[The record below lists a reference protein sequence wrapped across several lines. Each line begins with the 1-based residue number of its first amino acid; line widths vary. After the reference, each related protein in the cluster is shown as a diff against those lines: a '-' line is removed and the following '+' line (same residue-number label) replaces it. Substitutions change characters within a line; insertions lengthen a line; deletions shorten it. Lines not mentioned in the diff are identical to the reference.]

1 MLNILRIIVIIV
13 IDRINKRVT
22 NEGENKLNLFN
33 CRKVYKNKCH
43 SAKILLTIKQSNA
56 IDC

>member
-13 IDRINKRVT
+13 IDRINKGVT

-33 CRKVYKNKCH
+33 CRKSIQK
-43 SAKILLTIKQSNA
+43 
-56 IDC
+56 